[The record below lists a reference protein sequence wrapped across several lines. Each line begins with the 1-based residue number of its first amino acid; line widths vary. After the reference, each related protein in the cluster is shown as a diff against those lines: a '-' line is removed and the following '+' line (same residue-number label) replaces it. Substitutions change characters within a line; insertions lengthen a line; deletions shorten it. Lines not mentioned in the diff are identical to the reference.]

1 MGDSFWTA
9 QELAPRRKG
18 ERDNLKLA
26 RRLRAAT
33 TMTLSWIATQL
44 HMGTAGSLA
53 NLFRKAK

>member
-1 MGDSFWTA
+1 
-9 QELAPRRKG
+9 
-18 ERDNLKLA
+18 
-26 RRLRAAT
+26 LRAET